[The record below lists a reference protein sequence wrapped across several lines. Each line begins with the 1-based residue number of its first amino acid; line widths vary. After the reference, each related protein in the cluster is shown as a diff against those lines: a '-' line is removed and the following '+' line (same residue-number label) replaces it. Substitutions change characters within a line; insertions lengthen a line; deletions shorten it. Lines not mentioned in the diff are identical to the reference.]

1 MDNIIKLINDDKFE
15 MVYKLLKKDK
25 SINDYI
31 IDKNSFLHI
40 LAIRG
45 KEYILTL
52 LEKNSVDIYL
62 SNGRGENILH
72 LLLRNGWDKLA
83 LNIANLY
90 PRLLDYQNVAK
101 YYPTSLSVN
110 RLDTLIQLCKLLIK
124 NEYYEQINYVS
135 IENTNLITKIIES
148 IDDEKKIIEI
158 LKMLNFQIDYNL
170 PKEKPI
176 LIFSIMA
183 KKYIVTEYLIS
194 NNIGINIPNT
204 LHLYPIHA
212 IITHRN
218 LALLQSLMKSKDFDE
233 NILNQGGPMN
243 KFLPLNMCL
252 NLLNTLGMDKNILS
266 MTELIFKKIK
276 MYDSID
282 LYKNLYGHYAADI
295 KMKYQI
301 TKNTILDKIIS
312 KSDKNAK
319 NLDGIS
325 INDIL
330 KNKKIDTINNSRC
343 KMKLSKGNNILFP
356 EFNFKSNTGLFNSD
370 IVCNMIYFTKIL
382 RDNKNATMPIIQEN
396 STTKERR
403 DIILSKLDM
412 QDIPYDQYYMGMRDI
427 LGLGYELFHT
437 MMPTIILWTN
447 RNLHWFDPNFEEA
460 LGQAIKSDKRFIIIK
475 VSYLNQPDSLHANV
489 IMYDKKDASY
499 RRFEPYGNSSSEDE
513 MYLDKL
519 VMDQILKFKKN
530 KIKYYTPGDFLEKGR
545 FQTISNDGNMEVKKT
560 GDPFGYCLAWC
571 LWYVEIKLKNPDIPE
586 SKLISMASETI
597 FVKYCDSNT
606 PYIDFIRDY
615 ARNLNDE
622 KDKYFKKFG
631 IDKNNFYNISYDL
644 DDLNKISKGISK
656 IVKKY

>member
-1 MDNIIKLINDDKFE
+1 MDNIIKLINEDKFE
-15 MVYKLLKKDK
+15 TVYKLLKKDK

-52 LEKNSVDIYL
+52 LDKTSVNIYL

-83 LNIANLY
+83 INIANSY
-90 PRLLDYQNVAK
+90 PILLDFQNVAK
-101 YYPTSLSVN
+101 YYPISLSVN
-110 RLDTLIQLCKLLIK
+110 RMDTLINLCKLLIK
-124 NEYYEQINYVS
+124 NEYDEQINYVS

-148 IDDEKKIIEI
+148 LDDEKKIIDI
-158 LKMLNFQIDYNL
+158 IKMFETRIDYNL

-183 KKYIVTEYLIS
+183 KKYIVAEHLIS
-194 NNIGINIPNT
+194 ENKGINIPNT
-204 LHLYPIHA
+204 LKLYPIHA
-212 IITHRN
+212 IITHKN
-218 LALLQSLMKSKDFDE
+218 LVLLQSLMKSKDFDE
-233 NILNQGGPMN
+233 NVLNQGGPMN

-282 LYKNLYGHYAADI
+282 LYKNVYGHYAADI

-301 TKNTILDKIIS
+301 KKKTILDKIIL
-312 KSDKNAK
+312 KSDKNIK
-319 NLDGIS
+319 NLDGVSIS
-325 INDIL
+325 DIL
-330 KNKKIDTINNSRC
+330 QNKKIELINNSRC
-343 KMKLSKGNNILFP
+343 KIKLSKGNNILFP

-382 RDNKNATMPIIQEN
+382 RDNKNATMPIIQDN
-396 STTKERR
+396 SKTQKTR
-403 DIILSKLDM
+403 DEILSKLEM

-437 MMPTIILWTN
+437 MMPTLILWTN

-499 RRFEPYGNSSSEDE
+499 RRFEPYGNSSSSDE

-519 VMDQILKFKKN
+519 VMDTILKFKKN

-545 FQTISNDGNMEVKKT
+545 FQTISNDGNNEVKKT